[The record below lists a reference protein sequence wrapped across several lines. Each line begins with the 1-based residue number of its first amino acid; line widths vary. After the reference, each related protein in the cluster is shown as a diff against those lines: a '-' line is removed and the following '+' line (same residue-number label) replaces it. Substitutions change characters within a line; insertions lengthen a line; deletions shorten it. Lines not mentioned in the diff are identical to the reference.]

1 MDKESYQSD
10 KHSATSHRIFP
21 LNNSLFAVRS
31 WCPRNEGA
39 MFFRTKTSGPRSYLQ
54 IVENRWEDGRPR
66 QRVIATLGR
75 LDHLQ
80 QSGQLDALLVSGARL
95 AQSVLL
101 LSAHAK
107 GQLPT
112 ITTRRIGPALV
123 FQRLW
128 QQTGCQRVIEQL
140 LDGRR
145 FEFDVERA
153 IFLTVLHRLF
163 APGSDR
169 AADKWRTDYQI
180 DGCDVLQL
188 HHLYRAMAWL
198 GEELPQDQQKG
209 KTPFAPRCTKDR
221 IEEALFAH
229 RRDRFSDLQLVFFD
243 TTSISFEGEGGQE
256 IGQRGY
262 SKDHRPD
269 LYQMI
274 VGAVLDGQGRPLC
287 CELWPGN
294 TTDVTTLIPVVDR
307 LRSRCGVRRVC
318 IVADRGMISQET
330 IEALE
335 QPERGWQYILGA
347 RMRSQTEVKDEVLS
361 RAGRYRSV
369 HPPRVKSDDPSPLKV
384 KEVWVDERRY
394 VVCLNEDEA
403 RKDAADREATVAA
416 LREQLHSGDKSLVG
430 NKGYRR
436 YPSGG
441 GPEHFRIDEAKVAEE
456 ARYDGKWVLR
466 TNTDLD
472 AAEVALQYKRLG
484 MVEHWFR
491 SCKSLLQTRP
501 IYHKCDETI
510 RGHGFCSFLA
520 LVLRQELQARLEE
533 RGHELEGADV
543 IQDLDRLQMVEVEP
557 DGKRFLLRTEAQ
569 GTCGKVFQAVGVAL
583 PPTVQ
588 QVSPTT
594 PGEDAA
600 HSATPPG

>member
-1 MDKESYQSD
+1 
-10 KHSATSHRIFP
+10 
-21 LNNSLFAVRS
+21 
-31 WCPRNEGA
+31 
-39 MFFRTKTSGPRSYLQ
+39 MFFRTKTSGPRTYLQ
-54 IVENRWEDGRPR
+54 IVENRWEDGRTR
-66 QRVIATLGR
+66 QRVVATLGR
-75 LDHLQ
+75 LDQLQ
-80 QSGQLDALLVSGARL
+80 QTGQLDALLVSGARL

-101 LSAHAK
+101 LSAHAQ

-112 ITTRRIGPALV
+112 ITTRRIGPALI

-145 FEFDVERA
+145 FEFNVERA

-163 APGSDR
+163 DPGSDR

-180 DGCDVLQL
+180 EGCEPLQL

-221 IEEALFAH
+221 IEEELFAH
-229 RRDRFSDLQLVFFD
+229 RRDLFTDLQLVFFD
-243 TTSISFEGEGGQE
+243 TTSISFEGEGGQD
-256 IGQRGY
+256 IGQRGF

-269 LYQMI
+269 LYQMV
-274 VGAVLDGQGRPLC
+274 VGAVLDGQGRPIC

-307 LRSRCGVRRVC
+307 LRSRFGVRRIC

-347 RMRSQTEVKDEVLS
+347 RMRSQNEVKDEVLS
-361 RAGRYRSV
+361 RAGRYRVV
-369 HPPRVKSDDPSPLKV
+369 HPQRVESDDPSPLKV

-403 RKDAADREATVAA
+403 RKDAADREAIVAA

-436 YPSGG
+436 YLSGSSS
-441 GPEHFRIDEAKVAEE
+441 PHFQIDEAKIAED

-472 AAEVALQYKRLG
+472 SAEVALQYKRLW

-501 IYHKCDETI
+501 IYHRCDETI
-510 RGHGFCSFLA
+510 RGHVFCSFLA

-533 RGHELEGADV
+533 RGHEFEWADV
-543 IQDLDRLQMVEVEP
+543 ICDLERLQRVEVEQ
-557 DGKRFLLRTEAQ
+557 DGKQFLLRSEVQ
-569 GTCGKVFQAVGVAL
+569 GTCGKVFQTVGVAL

-588 QVSPTT
+588 QVAPTT
-594 PGEDAA
+594 PRPDAA
-600 HSATPPG
+600 PGATPPG

>member
-1 MDKESYQSD
+1 
-10 KHSATSHRIFP
+10 
-21 LNNSLFAVRS
+21 
-31 WCPRNEGA
+31 

-66 QRVIATLGR
+66 QRVLATLGR
-75 LDHLQ
+75 LDQLQ

-112 ITTRRIGPALV
+112 ITTRRIGPALI
-123 FQRLW
+123 FERLW
-128 QQTGCQRVIEQL
+128 RETGCQRVIEQL

-153 IFLTVLHRLF
+153 VFLTVLHRLF

-169 AADKWRTDYQI
+169 AADKWRADYQI
-180 DGCDVLQL
+180 DGCELLQL
-188 HHLYRAMAWL
+188 YHLYRAMAWL
-198 GEELPQDQQKG
+198 GEELPDGQQKD
-209 KTPFAPRCTKDR
+209 KTPFAPRCVKDR
-221 IEEALFAH
+221 IEEAIFDH
-229 RRDRFSDLQLVFFD
+229 RRDLFTDLQLVFFD
-243 TTSISFEGEGGQE
+243 TTSIYFEGNGGE
-256 IGQRGY
+256 DIGQRGF

-269 LYQMI
+269 LYQMV
-274 VGAVLDGQGRPLC
+274 VGAVLDGQGRPIC

-307 LRSRCGVRRVC
+307 LRSRFGVRRVC

-330 IEALE
+330 IAALE
-335 QPERGWQYILGA
+335 QDERGWQYILGA
-347 RMRSQTEVKDEVLS
+347 RMRSQNEVKDEVLS
-361 RAGRYRSV
+361 RAGRYRVV
-369 HPPRVKSDDPSPLKV
+369 HPKRVQSDDPSPLKV
-384 KEVWVDERRY
+384 KEVWVGDHRY

-403 RKDAADREATVAA
+403 RKDAADREAIVAA

-436 YPSGG
+436 YLGGG
-441 GPEHFRIDEAKVAEE
+441 GPDHFRIDEAKVVED

-466 TNTDLD
+466 TNTELD
-472 AAEVALQYKRLG
+472 SADVALQYKQLWR
-484 MVEHWFR
+484 VEQWFR

-510 RGHGFCSFLA
+510 RGHVFCSFLA
-520 LVLRQELQARLEE
+520 LVLRQELQSRLEE
-533 RGHELEGADV
+533 RGHDLEWADV
-543 IQDLDRLQMVEVEP
+543 IGDLDRLQMVEVEQ
-557 DGKRFLLRTEAQ
+557 DGKRFLLRSEVQ
-569 GTCGKVFQAVGVAL
+569 GSCGKVFQTAGVAI

-588 QVSPTT
+588 QAPPTSP
-594 PGEDAA
+594 GQDAA
-600 HSATPPG
+600 HSATPSG

>member
-1 MDKESYQSD
+1 
-10 KHSATSHRIFP
+10 
-21 LNNSLFAVRS
+21 
-31 WCPRNEGA
+31 

-80 QSGQLDALLVSGARL
+80 QTGQLDALLVSGARL

-112 ITTRRIGPALV
+112 VTTRRLGPALI

-128 QQTGCQRVIEQL
+128 RETGCQRAIEQL
-140 LDGRR
+140 LEGRR
-145 FEFDVERA
+145 FACDVERA

-180 DGCDVLQL
+180 DGCDALQL

-198 GEELPQDQQKG
+198 GEELPQDQQQG
-209 KTPFAPRCTKDR
+209 KTPFAPRCIKDR
-221 IEEALFAH
+221 VEEELFAH
-229 RRDRFSDLQLVFFD
+229 RRDLFTDLQLVFFD
-243 TTSISFEGEGGQE
+243 TTSLYFEGNGGE
-256 IGQRGY
+256 DLGQRGF

-269 LYQMI
+269 LYQMV
-274 VGAVLDGQGRPLC
+274 VGAVLDGQGRPIC

-307 LRSRCGVRRVC
+307 LRSRFGVRRVC
-318 IVADRGMISQET
+318 VVADRGMISQET

-335 QPERGWQYILGA
+335 RDERGWQYILGA
-347 RMRSQTEVKDEVLS
+347 RMRSQNEVKDEVLS
-361 RAGRYRSV
+361 RAGRYRVV
-369 HPPRVKSDDPSPLKV
+369 HPRRVKSDDPSPLKV
-384 KEVWVDERRY
+384 KEVWVGDRRY

-403 RKDAADREATVAA
+403 RKDAADREAIVAA
-416 LREQLHSGDKSLVG
+416 LREQLRSGDKSLVG

-436 YPSGG
+436 YLSGSDS
-441 GPEHFRIDEAKVAEE
+441 PRFRIDEAKVAED

-472 AAEVALQYKRLG
+472 SSEVALQYKQLW
-484 MVEHWFR
+484 MVEQWFR
-491 SCKSLLQTRP
+491 SCKTLLQTRP
-501 IYHKCDETI
+501 IYHRCDETI
-510 RGHGFCSFLA
+510 RGHVFCSFLA
-520 LVLRQELQARLEE
+520 LVLRQELQSRLEE
-533 RGHELEGADV
+533 RGHEFEWADV
-543 IQDLDRLQMVEVEP
+543 ISDLDRLQVVEVEQ
-557 DGKRFLLRTEAQ
+557 DGKRFLLRSETQ

-588 QVSPTT
+588 QVAPTT
-594 PGEDAA
+594 PVEDAA
-600 HSATPPG
+600 HSATPPD

>member
-1 MDKESYQSD
+1 
-10 KHSATSHRIFP
+10 
-21 LNNSLFAVRS
+21 
-31 WCPRNEGA
+31 

-54 IVENRWEDGRPR
+54 IVENRWVDGRPR

-75 LDHLQ
+75 LDQLQ

-101 LSAHAK
+101 LSAHAQ
-107 GQLPT
+107 GELPT

-128 QQTGCQRVIEQL
+128 RETGCQRAIEQL

-145 FEFDVERA
+145 FECDVERA

-169 AADKWRTDYQI
+169 AADKWKTDYQI
-180 DGCDVLQL
+180 DECEPLQL

-198 GEELPQDQQKG
+198 GEALPQDQQKD
-209 KTPFAPRCTKDR
+209 KTPFAPRCIKDR
-221 IEEALFAH
+221 IEEGVFHH
-229 RRDRFSDLQLVFFD
+229 RRDLFTELQLVFFD
-243 TTSISFEGEGGQE
+243 TTSISFEGEGGQDL
-256 IGQRGY
+256 GQRGF

-269 LYQMI
+269 LYQMV
-274 VGAVLDGQGRPLC
+274 VGAVLDGQGRPIC

-307 LRSRCGVRRVC
+307 LRSRFGVRRVC
-318 IVADRGMISQET
+318 VVADRGMISRET

-335 QPERGWQYILGA
+335 RDERGWQYILGA
-347 RMRSQTEVKDEVLS
+347 RMRSQNEVKDEVLS
-361 RAGRYRSV
+361 RAGRYRVV
-369 HPPRVKSDDPSPLKV
+369 HPPRIKSDDPSPLKV

-403 RKDAADREATVAA
+403 RKDAADRETIVMG
-416 LREQLHSGDKSLVG
+416 LREQLRSGDQALVG

-436 YPSGG
+436 YLSGSDS
-441 GPEHFRIDEAKVAEE
+441 PHFRIDEAKIVED

-472 AAEVALQYKRLG
+472 SAEVALQYKQLW

-501 IYHKCDETI
+501 IFHRCDETI
-510 RGHGFCSFLA
+510 RGHVFCSFLA
-520 LVLRQELQARLEE
+520 LVLRQELQSRLEE
-533 RGHELEGADV
+533 RGHELEWADV
-543 IQDLDRLQMVEVEP
+543 IGDLDRLQMVEVEQ

-569 GTCGKVFQAVGVAL
+569 GTCGKVFQAVGVAV

-594 PGEDAA
+594 PGRAA
-600 HSATPPG
+600 APGATPPD